1 MGITVYGYAVDPAT
15 STVTGFGNSV
25 ETVLDELRKVRA
37 EIALE
42 DGYEVAMSEI
52 YAFDLYRPE
61 LDQLLAVLSGD
72 AELANLILKDKRLV
86 LEVSEEPA

>member
-1 MGITVYGYAVDPAT
+1 MEDVA
-15 STVTGFGNSV
+15 
-25 ETVLDELRKVRA
+25 EELRRVRA

-42 DGYEVAMSEI
+42 DGYEVPVSEV

-72 AELANLILKDKRLV
+72 ADLADLILKNKRV
-86 LEVSEEPA
+86 VSTVSTDSA